1 MLGTVQ
7 GGDLE
12 YVGVLDA
19 AKLAFP
25 VSLSG

>member
-7 GGDLE
+7 GGDLK
-12 YVGVLDA
+12 YLGVLAA